1 MEIGYKNLGYFF
13 MILLGLVFL
22 GFFKTYFRL
31 FPGFNAETT
40 SVVHFHFFVQSLWV
54 CILITQPLL
63 IRYEKFKIHRLIG
76 KLTYVLVPLIVV
88 SIILMWQKGITDP
101 ATTNSPANYL
111 SYLLKNHF
119 HSSCDLLLLITFY
132 SLAIFNKQTTKVHM
146 RYMISIALLYID
158 PTLSRLLS
166 YWFNVSDSNSD
177 LITILFTDLT
187 LLGLI
192 LYDIK
197 YDRFYKPYIVALS
210 LFLIY
215 HICYFKF
222 YY

>member
-1 MEIGYKNLGYFF
+1 METGYKNLGYFF
-13 MILLGLVFL
+13 LILLSLVFL
-22 GFFKTYFRL
+22 GFFKTYFGL
-31 FPGFNAETT
+31 FPRFNAETT
-40 SVVHFHFFVQSLWV
+40 PVVHFHFFVQFLWV

-63 IRYEKFKIHRLIG
+63 IRYEKFKIHRRIG

-101 ATTNSPANYL
+101 ATENSPANYL
-111 SYLLKNHF
+111 RYLLKNHF
-119 HSSCDLLLLITFY
+119 HSLCDMLLLITFY
-132 SLAIFNKQTTKVHM
+132 SLAIFNKQITKVHM
-146 RYMISIALLYID
+146 RYMIAIALLYID
-158 PTLSRLLS
+158 PSLSRLVN

-177 LITILFTDLT
+177 LIAILFTDAI

-192 LYDIK
+192 FYDIK
-197 YDRFYKPYIVALS
+197 YNRSYKPYLFALS

-215 HICYFKF
+215 HVSYFIF

>member
-13 MILLGLVFL
+13 LILSGFVFL
-22 GFFKTYFRL
+22 GFFKTYFGL
-31 FPGFNAETT
+31 FPQFNAETT
-40 SVVHFHFFVQSLWV
+40 SVVHFHFFIQFLWV

-63 IRYEKFKIHRLIG
+63 IRFEKFKTHRVVG
-76 KLTYVLVPLIVV
+76 QLTYMIVPLIVI
-88 SIILMWQKGITDP
+88 SIFLMWQKGITDP
-101 ATTNSPANYL
+101 ATTNSPANYV
-111 SYLLKNHF
+111 SYLFKNHF
-119 HSSCDLLLLITFY
+119 HSSCDLLLLVTFY

-146 RYMISIALLYID
+146 RYMIAIVLLYID

-166 YWFNVSDSNSD
+166 YWFNISDSNSD
-177 LITILFTDLT
+177 LITILFTDLI

-197 YDRFYKPYIVALS
+197 YGRFYKPYIVALS

-215 HICYFKF
+215 HICYFIFK
-222 YY
+222 Y

>member
-1 MEIGYKNLGYFF
+1 MFC
-13 MILLGLVFL
+13 ILRL
-22 GFFKTYFRL
+22 FKTYFGL
-31 FPGFNAETT
+31 FPEFNAETT
-40 SVVHFHFFVQSLWV
+40 PVVHFHFFVQSLWI

-101 ATTNSPANYL
+101 ATENSPANYL
-111 SYLLKNHF
+111 SYLLKTHF

-146 RYMISIALLYID
+146 RYMIAIALLYID
-158 PTLSRLLS
+158 PTISRLVS
-166 YWFNVSDSNSD
+166 YWFNVSDPNSD
-177 LITILFTDLT
+177 LITILFTDAI

-192 LYDIK
+192 FYDIK
-197 YDRFYKPYIVALS
+197 YNRSYKSYLFALS

-215 HICYFKF
+215 HISYFIF

>member
-13 MILLGLVFL
+13 LILFGLVFL
-22 GFFKTYFRL
+22 GFFKTYFGL
-31 FPGFNAETT
+31 FPQFNAETT
-40 SVVHFHFFVQSLWV
+40 SVVHFHFFVQFLWV
-54 CILITQPLL
+54 CTLITQPLL
-63 IRYEKFKIHRLIG
+63 IRFERFKTHRLIG

-88 SIILMWQKGITDP
+88 SIILMWQKGIADR
-101 ATTNSPANYL
+101 ATENSPANYL

-119 HSSCDLLLLITFY
+119 HSLCDMTLLITFY
-132 SLAIFNKQTTKVHM
+132 SLAIYNKQTTKVHM
-146 RYMISIALLYID
+146 RYMIAIALLYID

-166 YWFNVSDSNSD
+166 YWFTINDSNSD
-177 LITILFTDLT
+177 LITLLFTDLL

-197 YDRFYKPYIVALS
+197 YNRFYKPYIVALS
-210 LFLIY
+210 LFLVY
-215 HICYFKF
+215 HICYFIF

>member
-13 MILLGLVFL
+13 LILLGLVFL
-22 GFFKTYFRL
+22 GFFKTYFGL

-40 SVVHFHFFVQSLWV
+40 PVVHFHFFVQFLWV
-54 CILITQPLL
+54 GILITQPLL
-63 IRYEKFKIHRLIG
+63 IRGEKFKIHRLIG

-88 SIILMWQKGITDP
+88 SIILMWQKGITDT
-101 ATTNSPANYL
+101 ATENSPANYL
-111 SYLLKNHF
+111 RYLLKSNF
-119 HSSCDLLLLITFY
+119 HSLCDTLLLITFY

-146 RYMISIALLYID
+146 RYMIAIALLYID
-158 PTLSRLLS
+158 PALSRLSS
-166 YWFNVSDSNSD
+166 YWFNVSGSNSD
-177 LITILFTDLT
+177 LIAILFTDLI

-197 YDRFYKPYIVALS
+197 HDRFYKPYLVALS

-215 HICYFKF
+215 HLSYFIF

>member
-13 MILLGLVFL
+13 LILLGLVFL
-22 GFFKTYFRL
+22 GFFKTYFGL
-31 FPGFNAETT
+31 FPRFNAETT
-40 SVVHFHFFVQSLWV
+40 PVVHFHFFVQSLWV

-76 KLTYVLVPLIVV
+76 KLTYVLAPLIVV

-101 ATTNSPANYL
+101 ATENSPANYL
-111 SYLLKNHF
+111 RYLLKNHF
-119 HSSCDLLLLITFY
+119 HSLCDMLLLIAFY

-146 RYMISIALLYID
+146 RYMIAIALLYID
-158 PTLSRLLS
+158 PTLSRLVN

-177 LITILFTDLT
+177 LITILFTDAI

-192 LYDIK
+192 CYDIK
-197 YDRFYKPYIVALS
+197 YNRSYKPYLFALS

-215 HICYFKF
+215 HISYFIF

>member
-13 MILLGLVFL
+13 LILLGLVFL
-22 GFFKTYFRL
+22 GFFKTYFGL
-31 FPGFNAETT
+31 FPGFNPETT
-40 SVVHFHFFVQSLWV
+40 PVVHFHFFVQFLWV
-54 CILITQPLL
+54 GVLITQPML
-63 IRYEKFKIHRLIG
+63 IRYEKFKTHRLIG

-101 ATTNSPANYL
+101 ATENSPANYL

-119 HSSCDLLLLITFY
+119 HSSCDMLLLITFY
-132 SLAIFNKQTTKVHM
+132 SLAIFNRQTTQVHM
-146 RYMISIALLYID
+146 RYMIAIALLYID
-158 PTLSRLLS
+158 PTLSRLLN
-166 YWFNVSDSNSD
+166 YWFNVSEPNSD
-177 LITILFTDLT
+177 LITLLFADLI

-192 LYDIK
+192 FYDIK
-197 YDRFYKPYIVALS
+197 NSRSYKPYTFALL

-215 HICYFKF
+215 HISYFIF